1 MKTVLVTGGCG
12 FIGSHIVD
20 YLLLKN
26 FRVKVIDNL
35 STGFKKNINHN
46 INNNNLQVYYED
58 ICNINKLREIMKD
71 VDLVCHQAALGSVPR
86 SIEDPLNSHNSNVNG
101 FLNILVV
108 CKEYNIK
115 RIVYA
120 SSSSV
125 YGDAEELPK
134 REEKIG
140 EVLSPYAAT
149 KKIDEIYA
157 KVFGRCYGL
166 ETIGLRYFNV
176 YGPRQNPD
184 GAYAAVIPKFIK
196 NIRENKRVEI
206 NGDGEY
212 SRDFTYIENVV
223 LGNYLALTTENEETY
238 NKVYNI
244 GAGGRIKIIE
254 MYNII
259 KEELNSDLEPIFKE
273 IRKGDIPH
281 SNADISK
288 AERDLNYKILKDFKQ
303 GIKHYLENI

>member
-1 MKTVLVTGGCG
+1 MKTVLITGGCG

-20 YLLLKN
+20 FMLQKN
-26 FRVKVIDNL
+26 FKVKIIDNL
-35 STGFKKNINHN
+35 STGFKKNVEHHKDNENVEIH
-46 INNNNLQVYYED
+46 YDD
-58 ICNINKLREIMKD
+58 ICDIDKLRIIMKD
-71 VDLVCHQAALGSVPR
+71 VDMVCHQAALGSVPR
-86 SIEDPLNSHNSNVNG
+86 SIEDPLKSHNSNVNG
-101 FLNILVV
+101 FLNILIV

-125 YGDAEELPK
+125 YGDNERLPK
-134 REEKIG
+134 QEEIVG

-157 KVFGRCYGL
+157 KVFGKCYGL

-176 YGPRQNPD
+176 YGARQNPN
-184 GAYAAVIPKFIK
+184 GVYAAVIPKFIDKIK
-196 NIRENKRVEI
+196 NNERVEI

-212 SRDFTYIENVV
+212 SRDFTYIKNVV
-223 LGNYLALTTENEETY
+223 YANYLALTTENQKTF
-238 NKVYNI
+238 NNVYNI

-259 KEELNSDLEPIFKE
+259 KDILNSDLQPIFKE

-288 AERDLNYKILKDFKQ
+288 AKKDLNYIPLYDFKQ
-303 GIKHYLENI
+303 GIYEYINNL

>member
-1 MKTVLVTGGCG
+1 MKTVLITGGCG

-20 YLLLKN
+20 FMLQKN
-26 FRVKVIDNL
+26 FKVKIIDNL
-35 STGFKKNINHN
+35 STGFKKNVEHHKDNENVEIH
-46 INNNNLQVYYED
+46 YDD
-58 ICNINKLREIMKD
+58 ICDIDKLRIIMKD
-71 VDLVCHQAALGSVPR
+71 VDMVCHQAALGSVPR
-86 SIEDPLNSHNSNVNG
+86 SIEDPLKSHNSNVNG
-101 FLNILVV
+101 FLNILIV

-125 YGDAEELPK
+125 YGDNERLPK
-134 REEKIG
+134 QEEIVG

-157 KVFGRCYGL
+157 KVFGKCYGL

-176 YGPRQNPD
+176 YGARQNPN
-184 GAYAAVIPKFIK
+184 GVYAAVIPKFIDKIK
-196 NIRENKRVEI
+196 NNERVEI

-212 SRDFTYIENVV
+212 SRDFTYIKNVV
-223 LGNYLALTTENEETY
+223 YANYLALTTENQKTF
-238 NKVYNI
+238 NNVYNI

-254 MYNII
+254 MFNII
-259 KEELNSDLEPIFKE
+259 KDILNSDLQPIFKE

-288 AERDLNYKILKDFKQ
+288 AKQDLNYIPLYDFKQ
-303 GIKHYLENI
+303 GIYEYINNL